1 MPKCF
6 INRKTLKPY
15 YQIMADLPKL
25 GDNSR
30 YILYQNSKGDLYA
43 REQEEFYHKFDRIES
58 DAVVQCNPW
67 AIRRLEG
74 FIASIEKRWGH
85 YCAFKLGGQY
95 YQPFLSILD
104 VMVVIMEDAT
114 IVDAT
119 NKNDG
124 DHLALFYDVYT
135 SSFWLA
141 KTMCQLPKSSYP
153 LVDKRVLLKSICCE
167 DSTAMP
173 VFLQRSDCEHEY
185 GTRIS
190 SKGDTTTLNKT
201 KPGIYYCSQG
211 DTLQFVSVCKKCG
224 QGLNLYYYREHGA
237 KRVYIWDK
245 NEHIIK
251 NTDMVAKNPTEVTAL
266 NGFWD

>member
-1 MPKCF
+1 
-6 INRKTLKPY
+6 
-15 YQIMADLPKL
+15 MADLPKL
-25 GDNSR
+25 GDNNR

-95 YQPFLSILD
+95 YQPSLSILD

-124 DHLALFYDVYT
+124 DHLVLFYDVYT
-135 SSFWLA
+135 ASFWLA
-141 KTMCQLPKSSYP
+141 KPMCQLPKSSYP
-153 LVDKRVLLKSICCE
+153 LVDKQILLKSICRE

-173 VFLQRSDCEHEY
+173 VFLRNNDCIHEY
-185 GTRIS
+185 GTRIAANGG
-190 SKGDTTTLNKT
+190 KTVLNKT
-201 KPGIYYCSQG
+201 KPRIHYCCQE
-211 DTLQFVSVCKKCG
+211 DALQLMSVCKLCG
-224 QGLNLYYYREHGA
+224 QGLNLHYSRNHST

-251 NTDMVAKNPTEVTAL
+251 ATDIIAKNPTELTTL
-266 NGFWD
+266 NSFWD